1 VGHLF
6 LDDPDEYQEIKSKRG
21 LYRGEYIDR
30 NHLSNK
36 EKVVEIKEMMFNI
49 IAEIS

>member
-1 VGHLF
+1 
-6 LDDPDEYQEIKSKRG
+6 LDDPDEYQEIKSKRR
-21 LYRGEYIDR
+21 LYGGEYIDR

-49 IAEIS
+49 IAKTS